1 MFVLNIWVCVS
12 TALLD
17 HFISELSL
25 IENWWSTSQHCTVN
39 QLYLLLSVI
48 FQSVIL
54 SFFPYF
60 SLRGI
65 LFRGGSATTKRF
77 WGAIINYTKKSVWIL
92 QNMRLNN
99 VLQLKRHC
107 LKCTVPDFL
116 RWQNSEIL
124 TGIPTQIFNQIQVGH
139 CWQCTNLVVKFQQC
153 FATRRSVNTVS

>member
-17 HFISELSL
+17 HFISELPL

-92 QNMRLNN
+92 QNMRLKN

-116 RWQNSEIL
+116 RWQNSNRNSHTDFLSDSSRSLLTMYLFGCEIS
-124 TGIPTQIFNQIQVGH
+124 TMFCYKEIS
-139 CWQCTNLVVKFQQC
+139 
-153 FATRRSVNTVS
+153 A